1 MTNGVL
7 GLLDITSATG
17 IDSLNKISSINSI
30 GTVNPISSISSLG
43 DTESID
49 SIGSV
54 NFSDVLQNA
63 ISDTLN
69 DTQSLL
75 DSAEKAEIDFALGN
89 SDNTHDLQIAQ
100 QKANLAIS
108 YTVAVRDRFL
118 DAYKEIMNMQI

>member
-7 GLLDITSATG
+7 GLMDITSVTG
-17 IDSLNKISSINSI
+17 KDSLSKISSINSI
-30 GTVNPISSISSLG
+30 GTVNSLTTLPSLG
-43 DTESID
+43 DTELVD
-49 SIGSV
+49 SIEST
-54 NFSDVLQNA
+54 NFSDVLHNA
-63 ISDTLN
+63 ISNTIN

-75 DSAEKAEIDFALGN
+75 DSAEEAEINFALGN

-108 YTVAVRDRFL
+108 YTVAVRDRLL